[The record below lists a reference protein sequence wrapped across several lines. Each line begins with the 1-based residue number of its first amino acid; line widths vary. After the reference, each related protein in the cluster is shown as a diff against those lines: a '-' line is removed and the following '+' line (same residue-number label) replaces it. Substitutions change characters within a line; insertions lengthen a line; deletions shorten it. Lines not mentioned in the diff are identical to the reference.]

1 MKSGALTRHDPS
13 RRVVRRWAGH
23 RIGRI
28 AHMRRYRE
36 IVSVLVKYGFVD
48 VVQALH
54 LSPYLAAGR
63 LRVGH

>member
-1 MKSGALTRHDPS
+1 
-13 RRVVRRWAGH
+13 
-23 RIGRI
+23 
-28 AHMRRYRE
+28 MRRYRE